1 MGKSS
6 VSCFEMISNY
16 DEQSDA
22 DVNLAICICKV
33 FLKKQNESIYHP
45 SSTLIG
51 HNCALFESKLNTIP
65 SAIQKQHKNKCSM

>member
-22 DVNLAICICKV
+22 NVNLAICICKV
-33 FLKKQNESIYHP
+33 FLKKQNESIYHQ
-45 SSTLIG
+45 SSTLID
-51 HNCALFESKLNTIP
+51 TIVR
-65 SAIQKQHKNKCSM
+65 SLKVN